1 MLFESFELWAMSG
14 MILLLL
20 ALYIWMRL
28 NQRRQKI
35 ERERKLKCK
44 ELILG
49 KRIPLATAGVDFDKL
64 ASLVKQNIRPE
75 QLVTVME
82 LLTATR
88 IKYKIDNP
96 EDPESL
102 EVDLNFE
109 KEEETLK
116 AAPKT
121 SEVKE
126 EAIPAVFEK
135 LTREQEIAWFRMA
148 HNRFRKA
155 MAEKEL
161 KEKQAKFRLLI
172 KMVDL
177 GKRAV
182 ENDMEKSVTRK
193 AYEISLWDRF
203 YEDEYLALNTE

>member
-1 MLFESFELWAMSG
+1 MLFQSFELWAMSG

-28 NQRRQKI
+28 NQRKQKF
-35 ERERKLKCK
+35 EHERKLKCK
-44 ELILG
+44 ELILD
-49 KRIPLATAGVDFDKL
+49 KRIPLATVGVDFDRL
-64 ASLVKQNIRPE
+64 ALLVKQKIRPE
-75 QLVTVME
+75 QLVTVIE
-82 LLTATR
+82 LLTAGR
-88 IKYKIDNP
+88 IKYQIDNP

-102 EVDLNFE
+102 EVELNFE

-116 AAPKT
+116 AAPQS
-121 SEVKE
+121 SEGKE
-126 EAIPAVFEK
+126 SAIPAVFEK
-135 LTREQEIAWFRMA
+135 LTPEQEKAWFRLA

-155 MAEKEL
+155 LAEKEL

-172 KMVDL
+172 KMVEL
-177 GKRAV
+177 GKKAV
-182 ENDMEKSVTRK
+182 ESDMDKSGTRK